1 MHLAEGFS
9 YQFQWTPALSQRAL
23 RTVPGRGVGAPIKLT
38 LPVWFWFLLLA
49 AIMAPLALLGFGV
62 IGPQAVYAYPFGL
75 VAGGI
80 LVGAFFW
87 IIQHHLVAGTGLCE
101 PSPMQVTIAPSGV
114 FLATAHFRNE
124 YTWQAVDR
132 VGESKEGL
140 LIWMHYLLIAIIPDD
155 ALPDDADRAAL
166 KRQIAHWREAAV

>member
-1 MHLAEGFS
+1 MHLTEGSS
-9 YQFQWTPALSQRAL
+9 YQFDWTPALLQRAL
-23 RTVPGRGVGAPIKLT
+23 RTVPGRGGDAPLKLT

-49 AIMAPLALLGFGV
+49 VILAPPALLGFGV

-87 IIQHHLVAGTGLCE
+87 IIQHHLVAGTRLSE
-101 PSPMQVTIAPSGV
+101 PLPMQITIAPSGV
-114 FLATAHFRNE
+114 SLATAHFRNE
-124 YTWQAVDR
+124 YTWQAVNR

-140 LIWMHYLLIAIIPDD
+140 LIWMHGLLIAIIPDD
-155 ALPDDADRAAL
+155 ALPGDADRAAL
-166 KRQIAHWREAAV
+166 KRQIALWREATL

>member
-87 IIQHHLVAGTGLCE
+87 IIQHHLVAGTGLRE

-132 VGESKEGL
+132 VAKFGRVEGDPAPGT
-140 LIWMHYLLIAIIPDD
+140 HRRRHRTGGGRSPVDGHRV
-155 ALPDDADRAAL
+155 AD
-166 KRQIAHWREAAV
+166 E